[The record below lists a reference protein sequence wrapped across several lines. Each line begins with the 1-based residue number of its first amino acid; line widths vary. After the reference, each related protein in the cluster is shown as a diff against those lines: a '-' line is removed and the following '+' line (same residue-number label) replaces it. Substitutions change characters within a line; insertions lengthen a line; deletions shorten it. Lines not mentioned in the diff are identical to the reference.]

1 MSGEDVRSLL
11 NLGYAGGWHPC
22 PSNTS
27 LGVEGKALQARAGST
42 WSHCQSHAARIHILS
57 PQPASSVTLRKL
69 LNLSVPPFLCL

>member
-11 NLGYAGGWHPC
+11 SLGYAGGWHPC

-42 WSHCQSHAARIHILS
+42 GLTARAMLPGS
-57 PQPASSVTLRKL
+57 MS
-69 LNLSVPPFLCL
+69 